1 MINQMLGKMH
11 VVLENVIQTKYECQS
26 EGKVK
31 KRKYEN
37 EIFPDR
43 DPHSRSNQRWILFLV
58 DVEFEERKRH
68 RPKRGRVKK
77 VKSGRRSA
85 SWPN

>member
-11 VVLENVIQTKYECQS
+11 VVLENVIQTKYECQR

-43 DPHSRSNQRWILFLV
+43 DPH
-58 DVEFEERKRH
+58 VEIQSEMDI
-68 RPKRGRVKK
+68 
-77 VKSGRRSA
+77 A
-85 SWPN
+85 CC

>member
-1 MINQMLGKMH
+1 MANQMLGKMH

-43 DPHSRSNQRWILFLV
+43 DPH
-58 DVEFEERKRH
+58 VEIQSEMDI
-68 RPKRGRVKK
+68 
-77 VKSGRRSA
+77 A
-85 SWPN
+85 SC